1 MMLEVRNLKR
11 IYQIKNAAPVYA
23 LNDVTLKFPETGLV
37 FILGKSGSGK
47 STLLNV
53 MGGLDKADGGEIII
67 NGKSSKDFSKDEMDS
82 YRNTYLGFI
91 FQEYNIL
98 SDFTVKENISL
109 ALELQ
114 HKKATDEEIDRIL
127 DEVDLKGFGKRKP
140 NELSGGQKQRVA
152 IARALVKEPKIIFGD
167 EPTGA
172 LDSNTG
178 RQVFETLKKLSKDKL
193 VIIVSHDRDFAEH
206 FGDRVIELKDGKV
219 ISDITKTTVE
229 CKTSDTGLSILG
241 DNMLRIE
248 KGRKLTVDDLPAI
261 NKAIENAQGDVYI
274 TGDSHVNETIEESA
288 RIDKDGNRE
297 EFINTDF
304 SKIKEGEGTF
314 EVVKSKFSLG
324 KGFKMGARSLKVKPF
339 RLAMTILL
347 STISFTLFGASTTLA
362 MFSAKSALKD
372 SIINNNINALTL
384 NLQEKKEND
393 YLSLGEFDDEK
404 VKEIEKETG
413 AKVYVCKNGG
423 VQLNVGSKK
432 DSSSIFYTTYT
443 NIGLELSDE
452 AMKDLGIDLLAGSL
466 PTNSD
471 EICITKYEYYSYKDF
486 GIDVDGT
493 LIEPKDVSY
502 EKVIS
507 QKVVSY
513 SSEDTPKKKTICGIV
528 DTHFPE
534 ELLKYRTEAIT
545 YDNPDYNVLTNAITN
560 SIHSCYF
567 YGKETVETDPAI
579 QVPYNPD
586 IGDDSWT
593 ELLYDP
599 SVNENSYFF
608 QDGKK
613 ELNEGEAVLNLQNY
627 AYNNLK
633 DDNGTVYSDVFAGAY
648 ITEVKEDMNLF
659 SVNEIS
665 DAEYMDAIN
674 QAAIYK
680 TTSEGYL
687 NFYQNDFATAK
698 AFNESNSPYIIYHE
712 NSSTLPEEVDYL
724 SASDN
729 QKYRLYKQYL
739 EAQISNH
746 ASNKY
751 YQDYLNSVSYYEKNY
766 ASKYPYV
773 LTHIIMQKTTAA
785 AEEGRSKFI
794 NENYQTIYDKY
805 KDDADYKEIIKSYM
819 ADLSVNDVNDE
830 IKRYACNDFI
840 INNSDKEKKQ
850 EYQLYVKDIVDAQKA
865 VLKNYDFSSLKNNVS
880 CKFNKNGVEKFSA
893 DFNYVGIRLDR
904 PQTMT
909 NKLYISKKDATR
921 LSELCKTNNMVSK
934 NPVNTVAFIGFNQS
948 KSSLDKFLDYYF
960 KLKAPFDNSYEDIE
974 AGTWRI
980 NIQNTLL
987 SNVENTAELLSIL
1000 TKVFLYIGIA
1010 LALFSMLLFYNFISV
1025 SINNKKREI
1034 GILRAV
1040 GAKRSDVFKIFYSE
1054 AFIISVINFVLSSIC
1069 VVLASV
1075 FVNDS
1080 IMKEGIGFAIMSP
1093 NILVFLL
1100 LMGVSFITSF
1110 LSALLPVI
1118 RIANKKPIDA
1128 IQNR

>member
-1 MMLEVRNLKR
+1 M
-11 IYQIKNAAPVYA
+11 
-23 LNDVTLKFPETGLV
+23 
-37 FILGKSGSGK
+37 
-47 STLLNV
+47 
-53 MGGLDKADGGEIII
+53 
-67 NGKSSKDFSKDEMDS
+67 
-82 YRNTYLGFI
+82 
-91 FQEYNIL
+91 
-98 SDFTVKENISL
+98 KENISL

-248 KGRKLTVDDLPAI
+248 KGRKLTGDDLPAI

-384 NLQEKKEND
+384 NLQEKKAND
-393 YLSLGEFDDEK
+393 YLSLGEFNEERIN
-404 VKEIEKETG
+404 EIEKETG
-413 AKVYVCKNGG
+413 AKVYVCKNSSIR
-423 VQLNVGSKK
+423 LNVGQNK
-432 DSSSIFYTTYT
+432 SSNNIFYTTYI
-443 NIGLELSDE
+443 NFGLEISDD
-452 AMKDLGIDLLAGSL
+452 AMKDLAIDLVAGSL
-466 PTNSD
+466 PQNSD

-486 GIDVDGT
+486 GIDVNGT
-493 LIEPKDVSY
+493 LVEPNDVSY

-507 QKVVSY
+507 QKVESY
-513 SSEDTPKKKTICGIV
+513 SNEGTPKKKTICGIV

-534 ELLKYRTEAIT
+534 ELLKYRKESIN
-545 YDNPDYNVLTNAITN
+545 YDNPDYNVLTNAIMN
-560 SIHSCYF
+560 SIHSCFF
-567 YGKETVETDPAI
+567 YGKEAEETEPTI
-579 QVPYNPD
+579 EVPYNPD
-586 IGDDSWT
+586 IGTDNWT
-593 ELLYDP
+593 KLLYDP
-599 SVNENSYFF
+599 SINENTYFF
-608 QDGKK
+608 QEGKK
-613 ELNEGEAVLNLQNY
+613 ELNAGEAVLGLQDYLYKNLE
-627 AYNNLK
+627 
-633 DDNGTVYSDVFAGAY
+633 DDDETTVYSDVFSGAY
-648 ITEVKEDMNLF
+648 MTEVKEDRNLF
-659 SVNEIS
+659 SVEENNNN
-665 DAEYMDAIN
+665 EYMEAISE
-674 QAAIYK
+674 AAVYK

-687 NFYQNDFATAK
+687 DFYQNDFAAAK
-698 AFNESNSPYIIYHE
+698 AFNESNSPYIIHHGD
-712 NSSTLPEEVDYL
+712 SSTLPEESDYL

-739 EAQISNH
+739 ETQIGTH

-766 ASKYPYV
+766 AAKYPYV
-773 LTHIIMQKTTAA
+773 FARIIRKNTEEAT
-785 AEEGRSKFI
+785 EEGKMKFI
-794 NENYQTIYDKY
+794 DENYQNIYDKY
-805 KDDADYKEIIKSYM
+805 KDDADYKEIVKSYKD
-819 ADLSVNDVNDE
+819 ALSVNEATDE
-830 IKRYACNDFI
+830 VKRYACSDFI
-840 INNSDKEKKQ
+840 INNGEEKKQ
-850 EYQLYVKDIVDAQKA
+850 EYELYVKDIVDAQKD
-865 VLKNYDFSSLKNNVS
+865 VLEKYDFSSLKNNVS

-893 DFNYVGIRLDR
+893 DFNYVGLLLDK

-909 NKLYISKKDATR
+909 NKLYISKQDATR
-921 LSELCKTNNMVSK
+921 LGELCKANNMVTK
-934 NPVNTVAFIGFNQS
+934 DPVNTIAFVGFNNN

-960 KLKAPFDNSYEDIE
+960 KKKAPFDGSYEDIE
-974 AGTWRI
+974 SGTWRI
-980 NIQNTLL
+980 NIQNSIL

-1000 TKVFLYIGIA
+1000 TKAFLYIGIA

-1054 AFIISVINFVLSSIC
+1054 AFIISVINFLLSSIC

-1093 NILVFLL
+1093 NILVSLL
-1100 LMGVSFITSF
+1100 LLGVSFITSF

>member
-1 MMLEVRNLKR
+1 MMLEVKNLKR

-23 LNDVTLKFPETGLV
+23 LNDVSLKFPETGLV

-53 MGGLDKADGGEIII
+53 MGGLDNADEGEIII

-127 DEVDLKGFGKRKP
+127 DEVDLKGFSKRKP

-274 TGDSHVNETIEESA
+274 TGDNHVNETIEESA

-314 EVVKSKFSLG
+314 EVVKSKFSLS

-393 YLSLGEFDDEK
+393 YLSLSEFDDEK

-413 AKVYVCKNGG
+413 TKVYVCKNGG
-423 VQLNVGSKK
+423 VQLNVGSRKN
-432 DSSSIFYTTYT
+432 SNSIFYTTYT

-452 AMKDLGIDLLAGSL
+452 AMKDLGIELVAGSL
-466 PTNSD
+466 PQNSD

-486 GIDVDGT
+486 GIDSDGT

-507 QKVVSY
+507 QKVESY

-534 ELLKYRTEAIT
+534 GLLKYRTEAIT
-545 YDNPDYNVLTNAITN
+545 YDNPDYSALTNAITN

-567 YGKETVETDPAI
+567 YGKETEETNPTI
-579 QVPYNPD
+579 EVPYSPD

-593 ELLYDP
+593 KLLYDP
-599 SVNENSYFF
+599 SANECTYFF

-613 ELNEGEAVLNLQNY
+613 GLNEGEAVLNLHDY
-627 AYNNLK
+627 LYDNLK
-633 DDNGTVYSDVFAGAY
+633 DDNGTTVYSDVFLGAY
-648 ITEVKEDMNLF
+648 ITEVKEEGNLF
-659 SVNEIS
+659 RVEENS
-665 DAEYMDAIN
+665 DIDYLEAIN
-674 QAAIYK
+674 EAAVYK

-687 NFYQNDFATAK
+687 NFYQNDFAAAK
-698 AFNESNSPYIIYHE
+698 AFNESNSPYIIYHGS
-712 NSSTLPEEVDYL
+712 NSTLPEEADYL

-739 EAQISNH
+739 ETQISNH

-766 ASKYPYV
+766 ASKYPHV
-773 LTHIIMQKTTAA
+773 LTRLIMKRAENA
-785 AEEGRSKFI
+785 AEEGKSKFI
-794 NENYQTIYDKY
+794 NENYQKIYDKY
-805 KDDADYKEIIKSYM
+805 KDDSDYKEIVKTYM
-819 ADLSVNDVNDE
+819 AEFSVNEVTDE
-830 IKRYACNDFI
+830 VKRNACNDFI
-840 INNSDKEKKQ
+840 INNSDEKKQ
-850 EYQLYVKDIVDAQKA
+850 EYQLYVKDIVNAQKA
-865 VLKNYDFSSLKNNVS
+865 VLKTIDFSSLKNTVS

-893 DFNYVGIRLDR
+893 DFNYVGVRLDK

-909 NKLYISKKDATR
+909 NKLYISKQDATR
-921 LSELCKTNNMVSK
+921 LDELCKANNMVSK
-934 NPVNTVAFIGFNQS
+934 NPVKTVAFVGFNQS
-948 KSSLDKFLDYYF
+948 RSSLDKFLDYYF
-960 KLKAPFDNSYEDIE
+960 KLKAPFDGDYEDIE
-974 AGTWRI
+974 SGTWRI

-1069 VVLASV
+1069 VILASSL
-1075 FVNDS
+1075 VNNS

-1100 LMGVSFITSF
+1100 LLGVSFITSF